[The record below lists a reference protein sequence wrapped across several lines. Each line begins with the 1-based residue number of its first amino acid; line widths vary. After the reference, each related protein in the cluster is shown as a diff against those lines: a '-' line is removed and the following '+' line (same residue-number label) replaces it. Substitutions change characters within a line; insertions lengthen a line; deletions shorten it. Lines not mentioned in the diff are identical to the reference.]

1 MKLLDTLLD
10 KSIVFSFD
18 RTGFRRHRK
27 RFEDGDLDVDL
38 RGRRALVTG
47 ANAGIG
53 RATAF
58 ALARLGA
65 EVWLLCRNE
74 ERGRQALEDLR
85 LATGASDA
93 RLEQIDLSIRGS
105 VLDFVDRLG
114 NRTVDILVN
123 NAGVL
128 PGERTLTI
136 DGLELTWA
144 TNVVGP
150 FLLTAK
156 LVPRLATST
165 AGGRVINVSSG
176 GMYTQQLD
184 LRDLT
189 WEERDFDGVTAY
201 AQSKRAE
208 VVLTELWAD
217 KLPAHN
223 PDTGGND
230 AGYGIDVNS
239 MHPGWAR
246 TRSVEESLP
255 RFYRITRPILRTPA
269 EGADTIIWL
278 AACER
283 LRGMSGQFFFDRR
296 KAPTHILDRT
306 HEPGGD
312 RERLWQIVSEQ
323 AGLFA

>member
-18 RTGFRRHRK
+18 RTGFRRHQK
-27 RFEDGDLDVDL
+27 SFEDGDLDVDL

-65 EVWLLCRNE
+65 EVWLLCRSE

-85 LATGASDA
+85 LATGNDNA
-93 RLEQIDLSIRGS
+93 RLELVDLSIRGS

-114 NRTVDILVN
+114 DRTVDILVN

-128 PGERTLTI
+128 PDERTLTI

-156 LVPRLATST
+156 LVPHLTASV

-176 GMYTQQLD
+176 GLYTQQLD
-184 LRDLT
+184 LRDLA
-189 WEERDFDGVTAY
+189 WEDRDFDGVTAY

-217 KLPAHN
+217 KLG
-223 PDTGGND
+223 D
-230 AGYGIDVNS
+230 GIDVNS

-255 RFYRITRPILRTPA
+255 RFYRVTRPILRTPA
-269 EGADTIIWL
+269 EGADTIVWL

-283 LRGMSGQFFFDRR
+283 LRGTSGRFFFDRR
-296 KAPTHILDRT
+296 EAPTHLLKRT
-306 HEPGGD
+306 HDRDGD

-323 AGLFA
+323 AGLADGVA